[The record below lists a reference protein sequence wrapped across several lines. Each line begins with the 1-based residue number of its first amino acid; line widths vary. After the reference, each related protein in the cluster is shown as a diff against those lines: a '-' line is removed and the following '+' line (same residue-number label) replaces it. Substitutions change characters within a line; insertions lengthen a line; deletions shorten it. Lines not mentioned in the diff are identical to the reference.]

1 MTSAVWRC
9 PVGAK
14 ARTIPKRMP
23 KTIVVDQDADVATD
37 VDSNIESPRE
47 NVVKPNNK
55 ETVTCPNCCKVLAPK
70 TLKSNHKHTCPAKDK
85 TGIINQQIKQPDLDI
100 DKAFEGLL
108 NNIKQIRKLL
118 SNSK

>member
-1 MTSAVWRC
+1 
-9 PVGAK
+9 
-14 ARTIPKRMP
+14 MP

-85 TGIINQQIKQPDLDI
+85 TGIINQQIKQPELDI
-100 DKAFEGLL
+100 DKALEEAIEEQNKTNK
-108 NNIKQIRKLL
+108 NN
-118 SNSK
+118 